1 MIWCRKNE
9 NRRTVGLVATIKCH
23 NPTSNEYIHHYANIW
38 IIVKCL
44 SFIRFNL
51 HSNTFITG
59 FEIASFSDSYR
70 MYFQHSPSL
79 NTPNIPN
86 ILVAKWNEKKKH
98 TAKKLN
104 KKKNNSLIWHMITVF
119 RDLLLALANCCCI
132 CYLCLSPSLSHNPFV
147 SSRTFLALLF
157 FSLIR
162 QLNHQWSTRR
172 ASIPYQTIAIFNRKL
187 NWTHLRNHL

>member
-23 NPTSNEYIHHYANIW
+23 NPTSNKYIHHYANIW

-119 RDLLLALANCCCI
+119 RDLLLALAHCCCI
-132 CYLCLSPSLSHNPFV
+132 CYLSLSLSLTQSIRFISNIFSASFLLSNSTTE
-147 SSRTFLALLF
+147 SSMIDTSRLDTVPNNSYF
-157 FSLIR
+157 
-162 QLNHQWSTRR
+162 
-172 ASIPYQTIAIFNRKL
+172 
-187 NWTHLRNHL
+187 